1 MTAENLSNPSIP
13 VLKLFLNDLQ
23 SQQSIF
29 NQTIQKIDDEDFI
42 KNQYG
47 VLIKI
52 CRTLLASSKIV
63 QIKPVEIFVQ
73 NFENFVSY
81 LKTKGLPLTLHEKD
95 LIREVYHIFEE
106 LSQIS
111 EINLKT
117 YVHQQKQIYDV
128 LNEKMQSQIGIAE
141 ETKVGPIEPEPK
153 MLELFKAEIETQIK
167 SLIEDL
173 LAYQR
178 NREEVR
184 LLDSLMRSAHSIK
197 GAAKVFSFNAIV
209 KLAHVLEDCFIAA
222 KEKQVFLDDDLAELI
237 FKSLDSIREIIH
249 QSSHEITGK
258 LNKEQENLDRFA
270 EEIKTVIQTGM
281 SIKYISPKLDELE
294 PVQEDKSKNLG
305 EEHADRILRM
315 TAENLNRLMG
325 LAAESMVET
334 RWLRPF
340 CDSLLRLKIANN
352 KMFIQMEYLKNS
364 LGNYFFND
372 VTNTHYHSLMHTM
385 HEYQNEL
392 SDRLADLEMFITR
405 HSNLTDRLYGEVIE
419 SRMRPFAD
427 GVDAFPRMVWET
439 AKHLKKKVRLE
450 IKGKSILIDRDI
462 LEKLEAPLAQILRNA
477 IDHGIETPDE
487 RLAIGKPQEGLIKL
501 EASNR
506 AGMLGII
513 VEDDGRGINLA
524 DLRKKIVE
532 ERLATEDMVLNLTEQ
547 ELLQFLFLPGFSTSY
562 QVTDISGRGIGLNI
576 VQTMLQEVGGSVHI
590 ENRPGKSLSF
600 HLELPLTLSVMR
612 ALIVKVGRC
621 ILAFPLARIEQAV
634 SIKKNDI
641 LKIENREFFSYLG
654 TNVGLVWVSQL
665 LNIQIESFI
674 PPMLSIVVIRSRSNL
689 YGLLVDE
696 FLGEKELVLQDTE
709 SHIGKIPCVSAGSVL
724 ENGTPVLIVDL
735 EDIIELT
742 DKQLNAGKLYEMDY
756 QEGQPLSTHQKRI
769 LVVDDSISVREVEC
783 RLLKNRGYAVDSAV
797 NGADAWNAVRL
808 ENYDLVVTD
817 VDMPRMN
824 GIELIRNIKNDVRLK
839 SLPVMIVS
847 YKERENDRIQ
857 GLEAGANYY
866 LAKSTFG
873 DEALIQAVI
882 DLIGEP

>member
-1 MTAENLSNPSIP
+1 MTEENLSNPSLQ
-13 VLKLFLNDLQ
+13 VLKLFLSDLQ
-23 SQQSIF
+23 SQQTIF
-29 NQTIQKIDDEDFI
+29 NQVIQKIDDEDFI

-63 QIKPVEIFVQ
+63 QLKTIENFIQ
-73 NFENFVSY
+73 NFENFVAY
-81 LKTKGLPLTLHEKD
+81 LKAKATPLTVSDKD
-95 LIREVYHIFEE
+95 LIHQVYQVFEE
-106 LSQIS
+106 MNQIS
-111 EINLKT
+111 EAELKND
-117 YVHQQKQIYDV
+117 VQQKKQMYDA
-128 LNEKMQSQIGIAE
+128 LNEKMQSQIGITE
-141 ETKVGPIEPEPK
+141 ETKARPVEPEPK
-153 MLELFKAEIETQIK
+153 MLELFKGEIETQIK

-173 LAYQR
+173 LGYQR

-209 KLAHVLEDCFIAA
+209 KLAHVLEDCFIAI
-222 KEKQVFLDDDLAELI
+222 KEKQVFLDDDHAELI

-249 QSSHEITGK
+249 QSSHEITSK
-258 LNKEQENLDRFA
+258 LNKEQETLDRFA
-270 EEIKTVIQTGM
+270 EEIKTFIQTGM
-281 SIKYISPKLDELE
+281 SIKYIQPTLEEPELA
-294 PVQEDKSKNLG
+294 QEETRKDLG
-305 EEHADRILRM
+305 EHSDRILRM

-352 KMFIQMEYLKNS
+352 KMFIQMDYLKNS

-405 HSNLTDRLYGEVIE
+405 HSNLTDRLYEEVIE

-439 AKHLKKKVRLE
+439 ARHLKKKVRLE

-487 RLAIGKPQEGLIKL
+487 RLALGKPQEGLIKL

-513 VEDDGRGINLA
+513 VEDDGRGIHLA

-532 ERLATEDMVLNLTEQ
+532 EKLATEEMVFNLTEQ
-547 ELLQFLFLPGFSTSY
+547 ELLQFLFLPGFSTSH

-576 VQTMLQEVGGSVHI
+576 VQTMLQDVGGTVHI
-590 ENRPGKSLSF
+590 ENHPGKSLSF

-612 ALIVKVGRC
+612 ALIVRVGRST
-621 ILAFPLARIEQAV
+621 LAFPLARIEQAV

-654 TNVGLVWVSQL
+654 TNVGLIWVSQL
-665 LNIQIESFI
+665 LNIQVESFI
-674 PPMLSIVVIRSRSNL
+674 PPLLPIVVIRSRSNL
-689 YGLLVDE
+689 YGLIVDE

-709 SHIGKIPCVSAGSVL
+709 SHIGKVPCVSAGSVL

-756 QEGQPLSTHQKRI
+756 QEGQPLSSHQKRI

-839 SLPVMIVS
+839 NLPVMIVS
-847 YKERENDRIQ
+847 YKERESDRIQ